1 MNGDLKTAVLSDDG
15 AIVIGTKVC
24 PPKEKMCW
32 RLVDSGTHSG
42 NAGQAAKEALQAY
55 QQAFPAMKA
64 AAENDANAFVHG
76 AHCDGD
82 CADNG
87 TMVIGPFQTTQEWD
101 VNIHVEPNTARTWC
115 WVGYLGVL
123 FCKRGG

>member
-1 MNGDLKTAVLSDDG
+1 MNGESKTAVLSDDG
-15 AIVIGTKVC
+15 AIVIGKKVC

-42 NAGQAAKEALQAY
+42 NAAEATKAALKAY
-55 QQAFPAMKA
+55 QQAFPAA
-64 AAENDANAFVHG
+64 RVAAENDAHAYVRG

-87 TMVIGPFQTTQEWD
+87 SMVLGPFQTTQEWEID
-101 VNIHVEPNTARTWC
+101 VHVQPNTARTWC
-115 WVGYLGVL
+115 WVGYLGIV
-123 FCKRGG
+123 FCR